1 MARESGYKFKMTK
14 RLDKLPKGGYID
26 TDGYLIMPHLMR
38 PREVEKY
45 SLVDLNK
52 GYTKLAIYRSSAGM
66 RQSDLAREVGV
77 SVRTIQGW
85 EARGLNEARA
95 SKALK
100 IAEILK
106 CNIKDL
112 MEDE

>member
-1 MARESGYKFKMTK
+1 
-14 RLDKLPKGGYID
+14 
-26 TDGYLIMPHLMR
+26 
-38 PREVEKY
+38 
-45 SLVDLNK
+45 
-52 GYTKLAIYRSSAGM
+52 M